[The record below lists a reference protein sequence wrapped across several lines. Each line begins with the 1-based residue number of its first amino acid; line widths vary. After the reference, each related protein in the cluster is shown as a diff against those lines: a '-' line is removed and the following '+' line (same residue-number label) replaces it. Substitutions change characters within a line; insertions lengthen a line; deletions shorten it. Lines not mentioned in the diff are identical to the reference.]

1 METRKPVSIDNDE
14 ERSFSANV
22 RYVKFLNPPDFLKRP
37 PRKARP
43 KIASRKKRE
52 SRAKRP
58 KS

>member
-1 METRKPVSIDNDE
+1 VSIDNDE

-52 SRAKRP
+52 VRAK
-58 KS
+58 KSKS

>member
-1 METRKPVSIDNDE
+1 MEPSVSIDNDE

-43 KIASRKKRE
+43 KIASRKKRAMNQA
-52 SRAKRP
+52 RKG
-58 KS
+58 KV